1 MRNGDIVVHN
11 ELSIKM
17 NILEVNNNKIKCSWY
32 DGAFYIKIFN
42 INELIT
48 IDDYKLLLIQNQR
61 DENIE
66 KLVS

>member
-1 MRNGDIVVHN
+1 MRNGDIAVHR

-17 NILEVNNNKIKCSWY
+17 NILEVSNNNIKCSWY
-32 DGAFYIKIFN
+32 DGAYYIKIFN
-42 INELIT
+42 KNELIT

-61 DENIE
+61 DESIE